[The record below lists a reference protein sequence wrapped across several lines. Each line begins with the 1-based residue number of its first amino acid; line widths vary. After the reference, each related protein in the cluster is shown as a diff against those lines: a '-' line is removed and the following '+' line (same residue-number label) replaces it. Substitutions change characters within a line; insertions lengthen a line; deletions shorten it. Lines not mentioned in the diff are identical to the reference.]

1 MATRRRRVKASRRK
15 YTFRNKSKKNRTT
28 RKANILEQV
37 GGLRLFQTS
46 PAKTRWGKRIERL
59 VTQKILE
66 IYGEEVLNLVLA
78 LPSQEPNDIPS
89 RFYTDPNTGEPTNI
103 SVKAKQLTPT
113 KVKTIDAGLP
123 TNVLD
128 SLNDTAPYHMIF
140 VNYTISGHHMSID
153 SVLKLDLKKL
163 FRPIFLRWTTPE
175 KDKLYKDIEKV
186 SVLIKSKKD
195 DAEARRMCADITRRI
210 ALKSTTTDIVWK
222 INPKISSSNHR
233 IQGTLTIDFDAIY
246 VKSCIIPDNN
256 FDSLSSA
263 ESDVDISPRRWMI
276 RESQRSS
283 RGVVRPTPRSSVS
296 ARSAQGPRSAQVLL
310 KQSPVVKLTPRVL
323 APVVTEASSI
333 NPEPGIRKKNR
344 FSRRR
349 SRGSH
354 FSQED
359 IARLMSSHQ
368 QFSPPTST
376 SRRGTPV
383 RDGSLGRIDEGEEG

>member
-15 YTFRNKSKKNRTT
+15 HTFRNKPTKNRTT
-28 RKANILEQV
+28 RKVNMLTQF
-37 GGLRLFQTS
+37 GGLRLFPTS
-46 PAKTRWGKRIERL
+46 PAKTRWGKRIEKL
-59 VTQKILE
+59 VIQKMLE
-66 IYGEEVLNLVLA
+66 KYGGEVLNLVLA
-78 LPSQEPNDIPS
+78 LPNKEPNDIPS
-89 RFYTDPNTGEPTNI
+89 RFYIDPNTGEPTNV

-113 KVKTIDAGLP
+113 EVKTIDAGLP
-123 TNVLD
+123 TNVLN
-128 SLNDTAPYHMIF
+128 SLRDPAPYHMIF

-153 SVLKLDLKKL
+153 STLRLDLKKL
-163 FRPIFLRWTTPE
+163 FRPLFLKCSATE
-175 KDKLYKDIEKV
+175 MNKLYEDIQKV

-195 DAEARRMCADITRRI
+195 DAEARKMCADITRRI
-210 ALKSTTTDIVWK
+210 AQKSTTTDIVWK

-233 IQGTLTIDFDAIY
+233 IQGTLTIDFDSDY
-246 VKSCIIPDNN
+246 VKSCIIPDNT

-276 RESQRSS
+276 REAHRSS
-283 RGVVRPTPRSSVS
+283 RGVVIPNPRSSVS
-296 ARSAQGPRSAQVLL
+296 ARSAQGSL

-344 FSRRR
+344 FSRT
-349 SRGSH
+349 RGSH
-354 FSQED
+354 FSQQD
-359 IARLMSSHQ
+359 IATLMASTQ

-383 RDGSLGRIDEGEEG
+383 KDGSLGRIDEGEEG

>member
-15 YTFRNKSKKNRTT
+15 HTFRNKSKKNRTT
-28 RKANILEQV
+28 HKVNMLMQV

-59 VTQKILE
+59 ITQKILE

-195 DAEARRMCADITRRI
+195 DAEARRMCAAITSRL
-210 ALKSTTTDIVWK
+210 AAKSTTNDIVWK

-233 IQGTLTIDFDAIY
+233 IQGTLTIDFDSPY
-246 VKSCIIPDNN
+246 VKSCIIPDNT
-256 FDSLSSA
+256 FDSISSA

-276 RESQRSS
+276 REAHRSS

-296 ARSAQGPRSAQVLL
+296 ARSAQGSL
-310 KQSPVVKLTPRVL
+310 KQSPLVKLTPNVL
-323 APVVTEASSI
+323 PPVVTAASSI
-333 NPEPGIRKKNR
+333 SHEPGIHKKNR

-354 FSQED
+354 FSQQD
-359 IARLMSSHQ
+359 IARLMSSRQ

-383 RDGSLGRIDEGEEG
+383 RDGSLGRIDEVEEGESI

>member
-15 YTFRNKSKKNRTT
+15 HTFRNKSKKNRTT
-28 RKANILEQV
+28 RKVNMLTQF
-37 GGLRLFQTS
+37 GGLRLFPTS
-46 PAKTRWGKRIERL
+46 PAKTRWGKRIEKL
-59 VTQKILE
+59 VIQKILE
-66 IYGEEVLNLVLA
+66 KYGNEVLNLVLA

-89 RFYTDPNTGEPTNI
+89 RFYTDPNTGQPTNI

-113 KVKTIDAGLP
+113 KVKTIDTGLP

-153 SVLKLDLKKL
+153 STLKLDLKKL
-163 FRPIFLRWTTPE
+163 FRPIFSKWTKPE
-175 KDKLYKDIEKV
+175 KDKLYEDVQKV

-195 DAEARRMCADITRRI
+195 DAEARKMCADITRRI
-210 ALKSTTTDIVWK
+210 AQKSTTTDIVWK

-233 IQGTLTIDFDAIY
+233 IQGTLTIDFDSTY
-246 VKSCIIPDNN
+246 VKSCIIPDNT

-276 RESQRSS
+276 REAQRSS
-283 RGVVRPTPRSSVS
+283 RGVVIPTPRSSVS
-296 ARSAQGPRSAQVLL
+296 ARSAQVLL

-323 APVVTEASSI
+323 APVVTEASSR
-333 NPEPGIRKKNR
+333 NPEPGIHKQNR

-354 FSQED
+354 FSQQD
-359 IARLMSSHQ
+359 IARLMASTQ

-383 RDGSLGRIDEGEEG
+383 RDGSLGRIYEVEEGENM

>member
-1 MATRRRRVKASRRK
+1 MLTQ
-15 YTFRNKSKKNRTT
+15 F
-28 RKANILEQV
+28 
-37 GGLRLFQTS
+37 GGLRLFPTS
-46 PAKTRWGKRIERL
+46 PAKTRWGKRIEKL
-59 VTQKILE
+59 VIQKILE
-66 IYGEEVLNLVLA
+66 KYGNEVLNLVLA

-89 RFYTDPNTGEPTNI
+89 RFYTDPNTGQPTNI

-113 KVKTIDAGLP
+113 KVKTIDTGLP

-153 SVLKLDLKKL
+153 STLKLDLKKL
-163 FRPIFLRWTTPE
+163 FSPIFSKWTKPE
-175 KDKLYKDIEKV
+175 KDKLYEGVQKV

-195 DAEARRMCADITRRI
+195 DAEARKMCADITRRI
-210 ALKSTTTDIVWK
+210 AQKSTTTDIVWK

-233 IQGTLTIDFDAIY
+233 IQGTLTIDFDSPY
-246 VKSCIIPDNN
+246 VKSCIIPDNT

-276 RESQRSS
+276 REAHRSS
-283 RGVVRPTPRSSVS
+283 RGVVIPTPRSSVS
-296 ARSAQGPRSAQVLL
+296 ARSAQVLL

-323 APVVTEASSI
+323 APVVTEASSR

-344 FSRRR
+344 FSRT
-349 SRGSH
+349 RGSH
-354 FSQED
+354 FSQQD
-359 IARLMSSHQ
+359 IARLMASAR

>member
-1 MATRRRRVKASRRK
+1 MATRRRGVKTSRRK
-15 YTFRNKSKKNRTT
+15 HTFRNKSKKNRTT

-37 GGLRLFQTS
+37 GGLRLFPTS
-46 PAKTRWGKRIERL
+46 PAKTRWGKRIEKL
-59 VTQKILE
+59 VIQKMLE
-66 IYGEEVLNLVLA
+66 KYGGEVLNLVLA
-78 LPSQEPNDIPS
+78 LPNQEPNDIPS
-89 RFYTDPNTGEPTNI
+89 RFYTDPNTAEPTNI

-113 KVKTIDAGLP
+113 EVKTIDAGLP
-123 TNVLD
+123 TNVLN
-128 SLNDTAPYHMIF
+128 SLRDPAPYHMIF
-140 VNYTISGHHMSID
+140 VNYTISGNHMSID
-153 SVLKLDLKKL
+153 TTLRLDLKKL
-163 FRPIFLRWTTPE
+163 FHPIFSKCSVTGMN
-175 KDKLYKDIEKV
+175 KLYEDIEKV

-195 DAEARRMCADITRRI
+195 DAEARKMCADITRRI
-210 ALKSTTTDIVWK
+210 AKKSTTTDIVWK

-233 IQGTLTIDFDAIY
+233 IQGTLTIDFDSPY
-246 VKSCIIPDNN
+246 VKLCIIPDNT

-323 APVVTEASSI
+323 APVVTEASLI

-344 FSRRR
+344 FSRT
-349 SRGSH
+349 RGSH
-354 FSQED
+354 FSQQD
-359 IARLMSSHQ
+359 IATLMASTQ

-383 RDGSLGRIDEGEEG
+383 KDGSLGRIDEGGEG